1 MSFSPA
7 FDRPLPRIE
16 ASLHWRTNK
25 ERPSEALPF
34 GRLWYD
40 GPNASG
46 NAIGYAKFY
55 SRSHEYVIRV
65 FEPGHNRGDDLPAD
79 DTQLPSVGL

>member
-1 MSFSPA
+1 MSDS
-7 FDRPLPRIE
+7 
-16 ASLHWRTNK
+16 
-25 ERPSEALPF
+25 SEALPF

-40 GPNASG
+40 GPNAAG

-55 SRSHEYVIRV
+55 SRSHERVIRV